1 MQVAS
6 HSNRRKTYLPPMRM
20 VHYRRSCDERKRIT
34 TMWTDS
40 CHASARPAGSGR
52 TRKQPR
58 LIAGLI
64 PHADG
69 TVSLEMRQALNERRE
84 LIEQRADAL
93 VDQAVDE
100 TADWVQPLLPQRH
113 GEEMTTG

>member
-1 MQVAS
+1 
-6 HSNRRKTYLPPMRM
+6 T
-20 VHYRRSCDERKRIT
+20 
-34 TMWTDS
+34 
-40 CHASARPAGSGR
+40 ARPAGSGR

-58 LIAGLI
+58 LIVGLI

-69 TVSLEMRQALNERRE
+69 IMSPEMRLALDERRK

-100 TADWVQPLLPQRH
+100 AAEWVRPLLPQGQSEDMMPDWRRRVRVIAAYRDRYQLRALNRLERYASAPH
-113 GEEMTTG
+113 